1 MANFPSSDSS
11 STPASTISRSS
22 SAGSRLCSSSQPY
35 GPISPIIQPTGMTD
49 VQPEMA
55 MAMAARPAMVTSS
68 PQALGEISPIIQ
80 PTEISEIHAVLSEQA
95 ISPASSQVAQT
106 SH

>member
-1 MANFPSSDSS
+1 MANFPCSDSS
-11 STPASTISRSS
+11 LNPASTVSRSS
-22 SAGSRLCSSSQPY
+22 SAGSRLCSSSPL
-35 GPISPIIQPTGMTD
+35 IQPTGMTD
-49 VQPEMA
+49 VQPE
-55 MAMAARPAMVTSS
+55 MAARPAMVTSS

-80 PTEISEIHAVLSEQA
+80 PTEISEIQAVLSEQA

>member
-1 MANFPSSDSS
+1 MANFSSSDSS
-11 STPASTISRSS
+11 LTPASTISRSS

-49 VQPEMA
+49 VQPEMD
-55 MAMAARPAMVTSS
+55 ARPAMVTSS
-68 PQALGEISPIIQ
+68 PQALREISPIIQ
-80 PTEISEIHAVLSEQA
+80 PTEIQAVLSEHA
-95 ISPASSQVAQT
+95 ISPASSQVPQT